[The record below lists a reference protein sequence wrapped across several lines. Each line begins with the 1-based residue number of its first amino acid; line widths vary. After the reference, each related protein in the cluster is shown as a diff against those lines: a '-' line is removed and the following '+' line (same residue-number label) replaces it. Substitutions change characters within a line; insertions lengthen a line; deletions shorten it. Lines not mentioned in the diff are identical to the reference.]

1 MSVVVR
7 RSHRTAVAG
16 VAADQRRA
24 GGKLSLESPVHV
36 PQTAPAEYGG
46 GCGGCQG
53 GPQGQLARTLAMKPG
68 MLVIAVIASVLVFWG
83 PLALC
88 LWHWWMA

>member
-1 MSVVVR
+1 MSLVVR

-16 VAADQRRA
+16 VAIDPSRT

-36 PQTAPAEYGG
+36 PQTAAAKYGG
-46 GCGGCQG
+46 GCGCREG
-53 GPQGQLARTLAMKPG
+53 GQHQDLAGALAMKPG
-68 MLVIAVIASVLVFWG
+68 MLMVAVIASVLVFWG

-88 LWHWWMA
+88 LWHWWTA